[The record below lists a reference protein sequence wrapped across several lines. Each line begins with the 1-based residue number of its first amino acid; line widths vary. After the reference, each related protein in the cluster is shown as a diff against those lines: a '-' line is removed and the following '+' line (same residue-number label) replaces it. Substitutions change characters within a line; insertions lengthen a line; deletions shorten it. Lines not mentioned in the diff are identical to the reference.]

1 MKLRTVEDIKLDG
14 KTVLLRAPL
23 NVPIAGR
30 KVKDV
35 MRLRSAMP
43 TIQYLLKH
51 KTKIILIG
59 HHSTEGQSLTPVAP
73 VLARLLKH
81 KVEFVSESVGPKAVA
96 AVKAMKPGQIIMLE
110 NLRFHPEEEKNSA
123 AFAKKFA
130 ALADVYVDDDF
141 TVMHRKH
148 ALIVAITKLLPS
160 VAGLQ
165 VQKEVEAITSA
176 LEKPARPLFAVV
188 AGAKISTKI
197 PLIKNLLSKVDFM
210 LIGGAM
216 ANTFL
221 AANGQEVGKS
231 LYEAD
236 QFQTTRDIMDE
247 SIERRVSLIL
257 PDDVVVTHKLA
268 KGSKATV
275 KSVADVTESDIIA
288 DLGPA
293 TITRAC
299 DAIHLAG
306 TIIWN
311 GPVGV
316 AELPQF
322 AKSSKR
328 LAKSIADSSAV
339 SIVGGGDTAAFLDHI
354 KMADQF
360 SFVSTA
366 GGAALDLMA
375 GAKLPGLVPLEKK
388 S

>member
-1 MKLRTVEDIKLDG
+1 MKIKTVEDIALDG

-23 NVPIAGR
+23 NVPIDKR

-35 MRLRSAMP
+35 MRIKSAMP

-51 KTKIILIG
+51 KAKIILIG
-59 HHSTEGQSLTPVAP
+59 HHSTPEQSLAPVAP

-81 KVEFVSESVGPKAVA
+81 KIEFVPESIGPKVTQAVQ
-96 AVKAMKPGQIIMLE
+96 AMKPGQIIMLE
-110 NLRFHPEEEKNSA
+110 NLRFHPEEEQNDV

-130 ALADVYVDDDF
+130 ALADIYVDDDF

-148 ALIVAITKLLPS
+148 ALIVAITKFLPS
-160 VAGLQ
+160 VAGFQ
-165 VQKEVEAITSA
+165 VEKEVSSITA
-176 LEKPARPLFAVV
+176 VLEKPARPLFAVV
-188 AGAKISTKI
+188 GGAKISTKI
-197 PLIKNLLSKVDFM
+197 PLIKNLLAKVDFM

-236 QFQTTRDIMDE
+236 QLQTTRDIMDE

-257 PDDVVVTHKLA
+257 PDDVVTTHALTKR
-268 KGSKATV
+268 SKAVV
-275 KSVADVTESDIIA
+275 KSVADVDACDIIA
-288 DLGPA
+288 DLGPRTTA
-293 TITRAC
+293 RAC
-299 DAIHLAG
+299 DAILLAG

-328 LAKSIADSSAV
+328 LAKSIADSSATSV
-339 SIVGGGDTAAFLDHI
+339 VGGGDTAAFLDKI

-360 SFVSTA
+360 SFVSTG
-366 GGAALDLMA
+366 GGASLELMA
-375 GAKLPGLVPLEKK
+375 GNKLPGLVPLEKK
-388 S
+388 